1 LIVWI
6 HLRSIKNE
14 FSVTAKNIIIMEQE
28 SLPPLEEIDD
38 DGYGPSFGKISTH
51 STAMASTDDE
61 FDVAALDDDIEV
73 AAEQVVDEWSDRLK
87 GSDVFFASEEQQQ
100 QDEDLYGGSAEEMV
114 VGTMNETLPAG
125 GYDEVVMGYDGEN
138 ADDEDDDND
147 RSSNELEGAEQ
158 QGGEDDEEEDVFEEE
173 ELVDETGSFSEEII
187 DDTEVMMDD
196 GEIQEILDQY
206 DDEAG
211 GDDAVPLASPAVEPE
226 EADDANDEEDGSVAS
241 QASGAFEH
249 RNELLSVPPEAPQ
262 RQRSDGQEKY
272 EKNVEHNTSVKG
284 TGKGMQDS
292 DDGHE
297 ADLDGSVDTSV
308 AQDVVNVHETKQY
321 AKPEAPV
328 GFTGRTH
335 DSEAEESGEEAVELG
350 RTKEYINNV
359 TDDLETGK
367 TVAADTPAPAQTDR
381 RTNANGDDDVDD
393 DDEGFLICILVVA
406 CLCAVLIVLAIVLPL
421 VFLRKRG
428 PGPTL
433 APSLSPGMAPSSMV
447 NSN

>member
-1 LIVWI
+1 
-6 HLRSIKNE
+6 
-14 FSVTAKNIIIMEQE
+14 VTAKNIIIMEQE

-51 STAMASTDDE
+51 STAMVSTDDE

-87 GSDVFFASEEQQQ
+87 RSDVFGASEEQQQ
-100 QDEDLYGGSAEEMV
+100 QDEDLYGGGAAEDMV

-138 ADDEDDDND
+138 ADEDDDND

-158 QGGEDDEEEDVFEEE
+158 QGGEDDEEEDVFEEEE

-211 GDDAVPLASPAVEPE
+211 EDGAVVSPAVESE
-226 EADDANDEEDGSVAS
+226 EAEEANDEEDESVAS

-272 EKNVEHNTSVKG
+272 EKNASVEG

-292 DDGHE
+292 EDDHE
-297 ADLDGSVDTSV
+297 TDLDGSVDTSV
-308 AQDVVNVHETKQY
+308 AEDVVNVHETKQY
-321 AKPEAPV
+321 ARPEAPV
-328 GFTGRTH
+328 GFAGRTH
-335 DSEAEESGEEAVELG
+335 DSEEEESGEEAAELG

-367 TVAADTPAPAQTDR
+367 TMAADTPVPAQTDK

-393 DDEGFLICILVVA
+393 DDDGFLICILVVA

-433 APSLSPGMAPSSMV
+433 APSQSPVMAPSSMV
-447 NSN
+447 NSD